1 MPTPAFL
8 AASPADG
15 VAEWYQD
22 HHGWL
27 CGWLRRKLGCAYS
40 AADLAQ
46 DTFVRVLARECAPE
60 LREPRAFLTT
70 VAHGLMVNHLRR
82 QEIERAYLDALA
94 SQAERSCADAETR
107 AMVIET
113 LLEVDA
119 MLAGLPTKV
128 REAFLMSQLEGLR
141 YAEIAQRLGVS
152 LSMVKKYMLQAVTQC
167 MRIER
172 PGA

>member
-1 MPTPAFL
+1 MQPAAVPHV
-8 AASPADG
+8 AA
-15 VAEWYQD
+15 WYAD

-27 CGWLRRKLGCAYS
+27 LACLRRKLGCVHS

-46 DTFVRVLARECAPE
+46 DTFVRVLAREVTCD

-82 QEIERAYLDALA
+82 RALEQAYLEALA
-94 SQAERSCADAETR
+94 AQGEALMPSPETR

-113 LLEVDA
+113 LLQIDA
-119 MLAGLPTKV
+119 MLAGLPAKA
-128 REAFLMSQLEGLR
+128 RQAFLLSQLEGLR

-152 LSMVKKYMLQAVTQC
+152 LSMVKKYMLQAVTHC

-172 PGA
+172 P

>member
-1 MPTPAFL
+1 MSLL
-8 AASPADG
+8 AASPSHS

-46 DTFVRVLARECAPE
+46 DTFVRVLARECTPE

-82 QEIERAYLDALA
+82 QELERAYLEALA
-94 SQAERSCADAETR
+94 GQSDRACAGPETQAL
-107 AMVIET
+107 VIET
-113 LLEVDA
+113 LLEVDT
-119 MLAGLPTKV
+119 MLAGLPVKA
-128 REAFLMSQLEGLR
+128 RQAFLMSQLEGLR